1 MRQEGGA
8 NNQAVIKRIMLVDD
22 NPAIRQALHH
32 VFEFSSDWD
41 ICGEASNGQEGIE
54 KAKALHPDL
63 IVMDVSM
70 PVMNGLD
77 AARVIHETMPT
88 TLVILC
94 SLHTDDALRSEAR
107 QAGVRAIVS
116 KTQNMQMLV
125 SKARELL
132 QNVN

>member
-1 MRQEGGA
+1 
-8 NNQAVIKRIMLVDD
+8 VIKRIMLVDD
-22 NPAIRQALHH
+22 NAAIRQALHH
-32 VFEFSSDWD
+32 VFDFSPEWD
-41 ICGEASNGQEGIE
+41 VCGEASNGREGVE
-54 KAKALHPDL
+54 KAKSLHPDL

-70 PVMNGLD
+70 PVMNGLE

-88 TLVILC
+88 ILVILC
-94 SLHTDDALRSEAR
+94 SLHTDDTLRFEAR

-116 KTQNMQMLV
+116 KTQNMQTLV